1 MVICDYVTQTRCLWT
16 AQGRWLRGGFE
27 VAKPDDSED
36 RYRYCFDLD
45 IIHHSL
51 VFDQSIERT
60 VDYPALVHESG
71 R

>member
-1 MVICDYVTQTRCLWT
+1 M
-16 AQGRWLRGGFE
+16 
-27 VAKPDDSED
+27 AKPDDSED